1 VGRICATSPVRLVK
15 SAVHASLDAPPV
27 CFCGC
32 QEVLE
37 SDTAVGRSGEVC
49 FAVGGTE
56 NFSGATSPRV
66 MLAVL
71 PVDNLTT
78 WIL

>member
-1 VGRICATSPVRLVK
+1 
-15 SAVHASLDAPPV
+15 V